1 MYSDI
6 HTGIGSAILTIAA
19 IIMTIGQRIAKRRA
33 VREAVRETV
42 VRARH
47 RS

>member
-19 IIMTIGQRIAKRRA
+19 LTITFQRYLVKRF
-33 VREAVRETV
+33 
-42 VRARH
+42 RH
-47 RS
+47 RGHHRV

>member
-19 IIMTIGQRIAKRRA
+19 IAITITRSIGKRRA
-33 VREAVRETV
+33 L
-42 VRARH
+42 RAR
-47 RS
+47 RRI

>member
-19 IIMTIGQRIAKRRA
+19 ISITIGKRIRKRKSLKFK
-33 VREAVRETV
+33 
-42 VRARH
+42 H
-47 RS
+47 RV

>member
-1 MYSDI
+1 MYGDI

-19 IIMTIGQRIAKRRA
+19 IAITIGRYVGKQRGLAKRHVLRL
-33 VREAVRETV
+33 RR
-42 VRARH
+42 